1 MLTLRFSVFGAFGV
15 AVSLAS
21 FAAPTSA
28 QILDP
33 STLHV
38 GPGAGTPCA
47 TGCAG
52 DPNPIGSGSTFDIFQ
67 QSNGGVTTTSPT
79 LLIFAVPDGAAAPL
93 LPSTA
98 TLYTSP
104 PSLPLSGGTS
114 VTLNY
119 NSSNTSQLDAYGFP
133 GTFTQGKNYTGG
145 AQETQDIYTFLSTF
159 LSSST
164 TAGAAAINAL
174 TNANNSYKDSNMDTA
189 EAAINPSVIVS
200 NGYDIYLAEVET
212 ALAANDMINVTGA
225 TLPLGTF
232 IAAFTEESSKC
243 PPTDTAAH
251 CDAVDVPFTEAGL
264 TSQTTITTTNDVPEP
279 SALALLGGAL
289 AAMGF
294 IRRRRKPV

>member
-1 MLTLRFSVFGAFGV
+1 MFTLRFSVFGAFGV

-21 FAAPTSA
+21 FAAPASA

-38 GPGAGTPCA
+38 WPGAGTACA

-79 LLIFAVPDGAAAPL
+79 LLIFAVPDGTGTPT
-93 LPSTA
+93 LPGTA
-98 TLYTSP
+98 TLTSP
-104 PSLPLSGGTS
+104 YPGGTSTS
-114 VTLNY
+114 VTL
-119 NSSNTSQLDAYGFP
+119 TSTLDAYAFP
-133 GTFTQGKNYTGG
+133 GTFTQGAKYTGG

-174 TNANNSYKDSNMDTA
+174 TNANNSYKDSNMDAA
-189 EAAINPSVIVS
+189 EATINPSVNVA

-212 ALAANDMINVTGA
+212 ALNPNDLINVTGA
-225 TLPLGTF
+225 SLPVGTF
-232 IAAFTEESSKC
+232 ISAFTEESSKC
-243 PPTDTAAH
+243 PPNDTAAH

-279 SALALLGGAL
+279 SALALLGAAL
-289 AAMGF
+289 ATMGF
-294 IRRRRKPV
+294 IRRRKPV